1 MTNERRLAHSP
12 QAAVAAYTPAP
23 APGFNRDLDE
33 SDLPFSLG
41 FTPIKAD
48 KRGIWF
54 GFPGNERQLPQGVV
68 VRPLDRKT
76 TRERWATKGEKE
88 QGVFGESDVRPPVCQ
103 SADGKSGKGILV
115 DKGIASGVCGACPQ
129 TAFGENNEKP
139 PCDEVKTLRVLLNVG
154 GIEEEAQIAFKS
166 TGMPAYKTIAQAVHE
181 RGWDNVLVAL
191 RTELMGRGERTWGE
205 WRVEIKDAPPSL
217 RAGVVNAP
225 AREVPPPP
233 PPPPMDEDDEDDLPW

>member
-23 APGFNRDLDE
+23 GYSRDLDE
-33 SDLPFSLG
+33 SDLPLSLG

-76 TRERWATKGEKE
+76 TRVRWATDTEKE
-88 QGVFGESDVRPPVCQ
+88 QDVFGENDVRPVCQ

-115 DKGIASGVCGACPQ
+115 DMGVASGDCGVCPQ
-129 TAFGENNEKP
+129 AAFPEKGAP
-139 PCDEVKTLRVLLNVG
+139 PCTEVKTLRVLLNVG
-154 GIEEEAQIAFKS
+154 GIEEEAQIDFKS
-166 TGMPAYKTIAQAVHE
+166 TGMPAYKTIALAVHE
-181 RGWDNVLVAL
+181 RGWDNVLIAL
-191 RTELMGRGERTWGE
+191 RTELMGHGERVWGE
-205 WRVEIKDAPPSL
+205 WRVEVRDAPPSL
-217 RAGVVNAP
+217 SVGAVNAP

-233 PPPPMDEDDEDDLPW
+233 PVPPRGRG